1 MNKYYFKVNDLPP
14 KKSGSKSM
22 WNTPKEAKR
31 LVSLR
36 QAALKEFDGQLP
48 LERDI
53 KITLI
58 IHILKN
64 NHYVG
69 DLDTFVTGICDG
81 LMKIAPRSELE
92 GDFWSQS
99 EYIDIHPE
107 KFEIIKDDS
116 DVISIQAEK
125 VTGETKQQWYE
136 VTVEGKNKK

>member
-1 MNKYYFKVNDLPP
+1 MAIT
-14 KKSGSKSM
+14 M
-22 WNTPKEAKR
+22 
-31 LVSLR
+31 
-36 QAALKEFDGQLP
+36 
-48 LERDI
+48 ERDI

-81 LMKIAPRSELE
+81 LIEIAPKSDLE

-107 KFEIIKDDS
+107 KFASIRDSS

-125 VTGETKQQWYE
+125 VTVESKQQWYE